1 MTGAGDKLLREGEG
15 LPPTF
20 FFVLRE
26 GKTERVSSAS
36 LFGTG
41 RSVLFGMPGAFTPT
55 CSKHHLPEVL
65 RQRTA
70 FARHGVGCVACFTT
84 QDPFVMQAWRQSY
97 ASLAEEGEEEKEGE
111 EGEEKEEKELPPLL
125 MLSDASL
132 EATRA
137 FGMEADLSDMGLG
150 TRSLR
155 FAVILEEGIVRW
167 LSAPEARG
175 ECRLSDAGSVLEAL
189 EELD

>member
-1 MTGAGDKLLREGEG
+1 MTTPRLRAGEA
-15 LPPTF
+15 LPQTS

-26 GKTERVSSAS
+26 GRVERVSTTQI
-36 LFGTG
+36 FEGR

-55 CSKHHLPEVL
+55 CSGTHLPEVL
-65 RQRTA
+65 RQRA
-70 FARHGVGCVACFTT
+70 SFGAYGVERIACLTT
-84 QDPFVMQAWRQSY
+84 QDPFVMQAWRESY
-97 ASLAEEGEEEKEGE
+97 AALADEGEGEDEGNEK
-111 EGEEKEEKELPPLL
+111 PPLL

-137 FGMEADLSDMGLG
+137 FGMEVDLSKMGLG
-150 TRSLR
+150 KRSLR
-155 FAVILEEGIVRW
+155 FAAVIDGGIVRW

-189 EELD
+189 EKLDALL